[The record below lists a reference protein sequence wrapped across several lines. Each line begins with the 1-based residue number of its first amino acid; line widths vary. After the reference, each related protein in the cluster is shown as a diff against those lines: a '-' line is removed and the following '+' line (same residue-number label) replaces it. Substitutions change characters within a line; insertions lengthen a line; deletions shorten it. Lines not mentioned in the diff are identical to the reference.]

1 MKRFTI
7 GITTY
12 NEEQSIA
19 MLLSSLA
26 TLATDEADII
36 LYDDCSTD
44 GTKQI
49 VLDHPIAQQSNFRA
63 HFASANNGTP
73 SVGRTYI
80 GKNAA
85 TEYVALVDGDDH
97 VDVAEFRQLIARAP
111 SGYDMILT
119 SYALR
124 GERVTAGPAEGPV
137 TINGATM
144 PRILSGIGGKVYRSS
159 LLARHGHDDV
169 RGRSDDVRLNMRI
182 LLTGAVQCYRI
193 PEICFYVITESRKST
208 KVATLNFDE
217 IGARV
222 ENFRKLH
229 NYYPLDDRYLYML
242 RNNLRKVINGDDE
255 ISESHRKSCLNL
267 IENTIKINPARIVFI
282 ANSID
287 EIGGIPQ
294 RIRKTIISSKG
305 RSVEYVVLSKEESD
319 LPGVISI
326 HPDQDNAAAMLSE
339 WHRSDT
345 VFITANNIL
354 RSFPKGIVR
363 KIEKFPIIYMCS
375 AQLAFFIQ
383 DANALLDL
391 NYVRKFRVSRIISF
405 SDADM
410 SFQRQLGIHGQ
421 VKGFLPTIVRD
432 VNSYDVG
439 HARRMGYVGRIDFH
453 AKGCERLIDV
463 AHAAQAAAL
472 PPIRVFTTAGANSPD
487 YGRFVE
493 MIDQQGLTNQFEIV
507 LECKDKDVIYGGIG
521 WLLLPSKKE
530 SFGNV
535 ILEAN
540 SYGIPVIAASYAPGP
555 AELVEDGKTG
565 YLLEEF
571 RGDKVIELIN
581 ATDSKKLRRL
591 SKQAHEKHKNYS
603 MDKHLDFLESVAY
616 DVINEPAGGNVL
628 PVFPELKMIGKLQPS
643 ANQAKPAKNGATPA
657 VISVRSKED
666 RTSRVETVKK
676 NPELIAMEAEI
687 RRLEQ
692 RRSR

>member
-7 GITTY
+7 GITTH
-12 NEEQSIA
+12 NEEQSIYA
-19 MLLSSLA
+19 LLSSLSA
-26 TLATDEADII
+26 LSIDEADII

-44 GTKQI
+44 ATKQI
-49 VLDHPIAQQSNFRA
+49 VLDHPLAKQNNFRS
-63 HFASANNGTP
+63 HFAPINNGTP

-80 GKNAA
+80 GQNAA

-97 VDVAEFRQLIARAP
+97 VDIAEFRKLIARAP
-111 SGYDMILT
+111 SGYEMILT

-124 GERVTAGPAEGPV
+124 GDRVTPGSTEGPV
-137 TINGATM
+137 IINGATI

-159 LLARHGHDDV
+159 LLAQHGRDDV

-182 LLTGAVQCYRI
+182 LAAGTVQCYLI
-193 PEICFYVITESRKST
+193 PEVCFYVITDSRKST

-217 IGARV
+217 IRSRV
-222 ENFRKLH
+222 ENFRRLYNH
-229 NYYPLDDRYLYML
+229 YPLDDRYLYML
-242 RNNLRKVINGDDE
+242 RNNLRKVINGDDDV
-255 ISESHRKSCLNL
+255 SASHRQSCLDA
-267 IENTIKINPARIVFI
+267 IENTIKIKPKRIVFI
-282 ANSID
+282 AHSVD

-294 RIRKTIISSKG
+294 RIRKTITNSKD
-305 RSVEYVVLSKEESD
+305 RPVDYIALSKEKST

-326 HPDQDNAAAMLSE
+326 NPDQEIALAALNE

-345 VFITANNIL
+345 IFITANNIL
-354 RSFPKGIVR
+354 RSFPKNFVR

-383 DANALLDL
+383 DASALLDL
-391 NYVRKFRVSRIISF
+391 DYVQRFRVSRIISF
-405 SDADM
+405 SEADI

-432 VNSYDVG
+432 VNSYDTA

-463 AHAAQAAAL
+463 AQAARAAAM
-472 PPIRVFTTAGANSPD
+472 PPIRVFTTAGVNSPD

-493 MIDQQGLTNQFEIV
+493 MIDQEGLTEQFEIV
-507 LECKDKDVIYGGIG
+507 LECTDKDTIYSNIG

-540 SYGIPVIAASYAPGP
+540 SYGIPVIATSYAPGP
-555 AELVEDGKTG
+555 SELVEDGETG

-581 ATDSKKLRRL
+581 TTDSEKLSYL

-603 MDKHLDFLESVAY
+603 MAKHLDFLESVAY
-616 DVINEPAGGNVL
+616 DVINEPAGGNIL
-628 PVFPELKMIGKLQPS
+628 PVFPELKMVGALQP
-643 ANQAKPAKNGATPA
+643 PAKQQKLAKDRAALTA
-657 VISVRSKED
+657 VSMRPEGD
-666 RTSRVETVKK
+666 RTSKVETVKNDPK
-676 NPELIAMEAEI
+676 LIAMEADI
-687 RRLEQ
+687 RKLEQ
-692 RRSR
+692 RRAR